1 MDIRNII
8 NQITHSQNF
17 KHGILYTGFSFANN
31 GISFILLL
39 ILAHYLLPSDY
50 GSLNLFNTFVTL
62 LNIIISLCT
71 TAYVSVAYF
80 QVDKITLR
88 KIIIV
93 GLGTT
98 TMVLL
103 LLSIL
108 LSFGVSFVEQ
118 IVGID
123 IQYLWLGL
131 FICYFQVFTNMNLEI
146 WRLEEKPISYGLF
159 SMSMAIL
166 NFGLTL
172 WLIVG
177 IHMNWEGRVYS
188 QWLVATIFFIISI
201 IFLIKRR
208 YLILTK
214 PTLAIF
220 KDTYLYALPLIPH
233 MVSFWLRQ
241 GMDRYIINYFHD
253 QAAVG
258 YFSFA
263 MNLAA
268 IITMVG
274 NAFNSTNSVYIYKK
288 LAEGYAQARGVLSR
302 QTKIMTAVFLAVSIA
317 VGLFAFGLIHFFI
330 PRYEGSIRYIL
341 PLCFGGFFQCIYLL
355 WVNYL
360 FYYKKTRQLMHITL
374 STALLQVL
382 LSLWLT
388 PYSPLFTAYISM
400 AITLLTMI
408 LVIFRSKRYFNKEAK

>member
-1 MDIRNII
+1 MDIRNLI

-288 LAEGYAQARGVLSR
+288 LAEGYAQARGVLSK